1 MNKLIFEKINTAL
14 LQNSKT
20 VIAID
25 GMCASGKSTLA
36 AEIQQAFGG
45 TVIHADDFFLP
56 VEMRKPERLNEP
68 GGNFHR
74 ERFGDEVIKNLDKC
88 SFSYGV
94 FDCAKGEITKNQ
106 TVNENRLIIIEGSY
120 CMHPENKADYDLKI
134 FICTDENTQRQRIF
148 SRNGE
153 NVLSVFVNKWIPM
166 ENKYFDFFGI
176 KEKCDA
182 VIYS

>member
-1 MNKLIFEKINTAL
+1 MNKLIFERIEQL
-14 LQNSKT
+14 LSQKEK
-20 VIAID
+20 VIIAVD

-36 AEIQQAFGG
+36 EEIRAAFGG
-45 TVIHADDFFLP
+45 TVIHADSFFLP
-56 VEMRKPERLNEP
+56 ACLRTAERLCEP

-74 ERFGDEVIKNLDKC
+74 ERFADEVVNNLGLDC
-88 SFSYGV
+88 FSYGV
-94 FDCAKGEITKNQ
+94 FDCAKGETAEII

-120 CMHPENKADYDLKI
+120 CMHPEIKAEYDMKI
-134 FICTDENTQRQRIF
+134 FTVTHKAAQLERIL

-153 NVLSVFVNKWIPM
+153 SALAVFTEKWIPL

-176 KEKCDA
+176 KDTCDA